1 MFLINNCLVLSCYLF
16 ISFVYRVGPHVPSAC
31 RGAVSRA
38 SSCVA
43 RVVRTR
49 CRGPF
54 ACVARLAEC
63 HLRVSRVVRALSHL
77 CPRVAHIVFAR
88 RASLI
93 RLA

>member
-1 MFLINNCLVLSCYLF
+1 MSVRAYRARSVVLF
-16 ISFVYRVGPHVPSAC
+16 HARRHVSFVS
-31 RGAVSRA
+31 
-38 SSCVA
+38 VA

-49 CRGPF
+49 CRVSF
-54 ACVARLAEC
+54 ACVVRLAAC
-63 HLRVSRVVRALSHL
+63 RSRVSRIVRALSRL

>member
-1 MFLINNCLVLSCYLF
+1 MSVRAYRARAHVVVLF
-16 ISFVYRVGPHVPSAC
+16 RAC
-31 RGAVSRA
+31 RSVSFA
-38 SSCVA
+38 SVA

-49 CRGPF
+49 CRVPF
-54 ACVARLAEC
+54 ACVARIAARRS
-63 HLRVSRVVRALSHL
+63 RVSRVVRVLSRL

>member
-1 MFLINNCLVLSCYLF
+1 MSVRAYRARAAVLF
-16 ISFVYRVGPHVPSAC
+16 RARRRVSF
-31 RGAVSRA
+31 A
-38 SSCVA
+38 SVA

-49 CRGPF
+49 CRVPF
-54 ACVARLAEC
+54 ACVARLAAC
-63 HLRVSRVVRALSHL
+63 RSRVSRVVRALSRL

>member
-1 MFLINNCLVLSCYLF
+1 MSVRAYRARAAVLF
-16 ISFVYRVGPHVPSAC
+16 HAHRHVSF
-31 RGAVSRA
+31 A
-38 SSCVA
+38 SVA

-49 CRGPF
+49 CRTSF
-54 ACVARLAEC
+54 ACIARLATC
-63 HLRVSRVVRALSHL
+63 RSRVSRVVHVLSHL